1 MAIAETVAK
10 YLTSDQKKDMLE
22 ELKAEMKR
30 AAKDLEFERAAE
42 LRNEIEKLEKR

>member
-1 MAIAETVAK
+1 
-10 YLTSDQKKDMLE
+10 LLN

-42 LRNEIEKLEKR
+42 LRDEIEKLEKKN